1 MAKNPMQRQ
10 ARNSF
15 LIGIIIGLI
24 LTAAVGAILFMQ
36 MKKLNE
42 QIKEFNAA
50 KTTAYVLT
58 QDVNSGDVLVAGMF
72 TPTEVLRTSIPS
84 DYVDI
89 STLLDAYS
97 LYTKDGEPI
106 TSEYISGEQH
116 LYLNGNKEREVFKE
130 GTDRYY
136 VMNGTEKEY
145 IETSTAPVLA
155 KISAKANTVITP
167 SLITRSYE
175 LQTADVRQQEYNV
188 VILPTDLMTGDYVDI
203 RLMLPNGEDFIVVSK
218 KRVTIP
224 QSNGEYLADTIWVDL
239 GEDEILSMS
248 SAIVEAYKIEGSKL
262 YATKYTDPGIQEAAT
277 PTYVASSEV
286 TALMD
291 ADPNITE
298 EARSALQARYTE
310 NLRNV
315 RNNQIN
321 NAISTYGSDDNV
333 PSGMEES
340 ITSTQE
346 SRQEYLQGLAGGAAT
361 TSGTTSTTT
370 TTNTT
375 TAQ

>member
-106 TSEYISGEQH
+106 TSEYISGE
-116 LYLNGNKEREVFKE
+116 
-130 GTDRYY
+130 
-136 VMNGTEKEY
+136 
-145 IETSTAPVLA
+145 
-155 KISAKANTVITP
+155 
-167 SLITRSYE
+167 
-175 LQTADVRQQEYNV
+175 
-188 VILPTDLMTGDYVDI
+188 
-203 RLMLPNGEDFIVVSK
+203 
-218 KRVTIP
+218 
-224 QSNGEYLADTIWVDL
+224 
-239 GEDEILSMS
+239 
-248 SAIVEAYKIEGSKL
+248 
-262 YATKYTDPGIQEAAT
+262 
-277 PTYVASSEV
+277 
-286 TALMD
+286 
-291 ADPNITE
+291 
-298 EARSALQARYTE
+298 
-310 NLRNV
+310 
-315 RNNQIN
+315 
-321 NAISTYGSDDNV
+321 
-333 PSGMEES
+333 
-340 ITSTQE
+340 
-346 SRQEYLQGLAGGAAT
+346 
-361 TSGTTSTTT
+361 
-370 TTNTT
+370 
-375 TAQ
+375 